1 MKAFVRVYVGTY
13 ESVDAF
19 KATDLWAIIDE
30 VHSSSA
36 LDVEVMQGSGNRIAV
51 ITSHDDP
58 ATFDTTTNSIESAIR
73 PNIQER
79 VGLGNIDRRLTFT
92 SQSEL
97 DSWKAGF

>member
-19 KATDLWAIIDE
+19 KATELWSIIDE
-30 VHSSSA
+30 HNT
-36 LDVEVMQGSGNRIAV
+36 LDIEVVQGSNKAIAV
-51 ITSHDDP
+51 ITSHDND
-58 ATFDTTTNSIESAIR
+58 ATFDTMTNSIESVIR
-73 PNIQER
+73 PKIQEK

-92 SQSEL
+92 SQAEL